1 MDSYTKGLVI
11 SNSEVIKNAHNSF
24 KKVEPF
30 IFDSVKGD
38 EKEDAFHF
46 IAYIQQKNKVY
57 ELDGLQ

>member
-30 IFDSVKGD
+30 IFDNVKGD

-46 IAYIQQKNKVY
+46 IAYI
-57 ELDGLQ
+57 